1 MILNIISLFVLLF
14 CAVFFISIGL
24 WLAFKWE
31 LGFKIAQVISLIACL
46 VSFVVIVL
54 FVACGFAFLCS
65 Q

>member
-1 MILNIISLFVLLF
+1 MILNIILLLVLLF

-31 LGFKIAQVISLIACL
+31 LGFKIAQAISLIACL
-46 VSFVVIVL
+46 VSFIVIVSV
-54 FVACGFAFLCS
+54 VAYGFIFLS

>member
-1 MILNIISLFVLLF
+1 MILNIILLLVLLF

-31 LGFKIAQVISLIACL
+31 LGFKIAQAISLIACL
-46 VSFVVIVL
+46 VSFIVIVS
-54 FVACGFAFLCS
+54 VVVYGFIFLS